1 MNRYI
6 LEEEQIGEGSFGNVY
21 RATKKEDGIKGDVE
35 RKYYAVKKLKETFS
49 SWDDVLNKR
58 EYHAIVAFMSTKK
71 NIHTEKE
78 EEEEEI
84 RGGINHL
91 VRVFEILRE
100 QDSCLYF
107 VMEYMADGNLQDF
120 ISRKTESRNSTI
132 TTTTATTT
140 PVNVPEKPI
149 IEESEIRSILYQTF
163 LGLRHVHNLGYV
175 HRDIKPENIMLHG
188 RTVKLGDFSLA
199 RSYHHNG
206 NTNKQGVEATTTTT
220 TTRQHET
227 STIMMTDY
235 VGTRWYRA
243 PEILTGHLSNTNN
256 NHKSSIDPVDD
267 QHDYYCCYTETVDTF
282 AMGLVAAELYR
293 CFPLFH
299 GRNNTEQL
307 KLIKDMLFVGRNDD
321 EILFFEQK
329 ENDVII
335 DRLAHAIPTADCQ
348 VVSFIRDLLYF
359 RPERRPSTRDI
370 LRHTYFNS
378 FQKQQSQH
386 AHKHHQHQHQYQH
399 QQNEQLQQSSL
410 GGVVNESV
418 SVTNEEFAAKG
429 RELVHILDTGPKQ
442 FHERNTTTSLSPL
455 TPRGLFPTS
464 MAGQIIGVNNEQS
477 TMTRTVKAAK
487 TITPATAGMTN
498 SLKRKQRPK
507 IRVSQ
512 IFNIE

>member
-1 MNRYI
+1 
-6 LEEEQIGEGSFGNVY
+6 IGEGSFGNVY
-21 RATKKEDGIKGDVE
+21 RATKKEDGIKGDME

-58 EYHAIVAFMSTKK
+58 EYHAI
-71 NIHTEKE
+71 
-78 EEEEEI
+78 EEEEI

-120 ISRKTESRNSTI
+120 ISRKTESRN
-132 TTTTATTT
+132 
-140 PVNVPEKPI
+140 PI
-149 IEESEIRSILYQTF
+149 KVRSILYQTF

-199 RSYHHNG
+199 R
-206 NTNKQGVEATTTTT
+206 TTTTTTTT
-220 TTRQHET
+220 TTRHHET

-307 KLIKDMLFVGRNDD
+307 KLIKDMLFVGKNDD
-321 EILFFEQK
+321 EIFFFEQK

-335 DRLAHAIPTADCQ
+335 DRLAHAIPTADFQ

-359 RPERRPSTRDI
+359 RPERRPSTQDI
-370 LRHTYFNS
+370 LRHNYF
-378 FQKQQSQH
+378 
-386 AHKHHQHQHQYQH
+386 
-399 QQNEQLQQSSL
+399 
-410 GGVVNESV
+410 
-418 SVTNEEFAAKG
+418 
-429 RELVHILDTGPKQ
+429 
-442 FHERNTTTSLSPL
+442 
-455 TPRGLFPTS
+455 
-464 MAGQIIGVNNEQS
+464 
-477 TMTRTVKAAK
+477 
-487 TITPATAGMTN
+487 
-498 SLKRKQRPK
+498 
-507 IRVSQ
+507 
-512 IFNIE
+512 